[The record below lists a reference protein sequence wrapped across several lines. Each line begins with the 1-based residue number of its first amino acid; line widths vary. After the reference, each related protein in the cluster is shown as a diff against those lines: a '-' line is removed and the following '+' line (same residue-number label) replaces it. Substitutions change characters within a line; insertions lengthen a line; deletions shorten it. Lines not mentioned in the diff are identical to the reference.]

1 MSYIFLGRIS
11 KSSFNYRGENSKKK
25 IIRLHRKQPLQAT
38 SAGKEYSFWS
48 IRYAFSTSRL
58 ASLPSRIINVL
69 CSTLL
74 IHATISFKFWKKKIL
89 FQYAHRKCGTPLVKI
104 KQTNNDGNYTLSW
117 FKNINMMIL
126 FYFKITLNNIS
137 NTRLGFNF
145 EFYINSE
152 III

>member
-1 MSYIFLGRIS
+1 MLQYLLNF
-11 KSSFNYRGENSKKK
+11 EKK
-25 IIRLHRKQPLQAT
+25 II
-38 SAGKEYSFWS
+38 
-48 IRYAFSTSRL
+48 
-58 ASLPSRIINVL
+58 
-69 CSTLL
+69 
-74 IHATISFKFWKKKIL
+74 